1 MDDEISNSNTAFLSH
16 RIHVWYVYLHLVDI
30 YGNVAK
36 YTINPT
42 GMNKFLWT
50 SEEKTIAILF
60 IGQIHEEAWKLG
72 IDWKLHIYFG
82 LQAHGN
88 LRVPTHPKLR
98 LPPKK

>member
-1 MDDEISNSNTAFLSH
+1 M
-16 RIHVWYVYLHLVDI
+16 
-30 YGNVAK
+30 YGIFTYIWLKFMVNVAK

-72 IDWKLHIYFG
+72 IDSELYIFWVANVY
-82 LQAHGN
+82 
-88 LRVPTHPKLR
+88 
-98 LPPKK
+98 PPRSSQP